1 MWFVMTLC
9 VLGTEKCLRSGSYR
23 LTGEYKIRAD
33 FIVCRSIRFS
43 LPQVSQRSGGLVF
56 LPRRPNCRLLFH
68 SMQIRSQSKA
78 SGSGLCEGDEV
89 VSINGSPCADLTYPE
104 VIKLMESVT
113 DSLRMLVKRYGAPV
127 GTCAVSLE
135 ARWGWRWLL
144 SHRELVAYGEPGV
157 LHRSV

>member
-1 MWFVMTLC
+1 MSKVP
-9 VLGTEKCLRSGSYR
+9 VLQV
-23 LTGEYKIRAD
+23 TGEYKIRAD

-43 LPQVSQRSGGLVF
+43 PPQAPQSSGGPGF
-56 LPRRPNCRLLFH
+56 LSHSPNRRLLFH

-89 VSINGSPCADLTYPE
+89 VSINGSPCADLTYPQ

-127 GTCAVSLE
+127 GTR
-135 ARWGWRWLL
+135 ARSGGQMGVVRA
-144 SHRELVAYGEPGV
+144 SVTHRTGRLRGTGGRGM
-157 LHRSV
+157 LCRSV